1 MYSVLHDIALEV
13 RLKAAY
19 RGASPSIIA
28 SKPNSILRVEQ
39 ASSPLRGS
47 YLFSRASIR
56 LIVFSTLQNRVDMP
70 CMIPRGSW
78 VVARAASRAA
88 RHASHASLH
97 GSFEGDPPTARY
109 GRSGQGVALF
119 DYKSVHDMRRMCPR
133 FDRFLD

>member
-1 MYSVLHDIALEV
+1 MYNVMHDIALEV

-39 ASSPLRGS
+39 APSPRGS

-56 LIVFSTLQNRVDMP
+56 LIVFSTLQDRVDMP
-70 CMIPRGSW
+70 CTIPRGFW
-78 VVARAASRAA
+78 GVARAASRAA

-97 GSFEGDPPTARY
+97 GSFEGDPPTAR
-109 GRSGQGVALF
+109 
-119 DYKSVHDMRRMCPR
+119 
-133 FDRFLD
+133 